1 MPVLLNVDVAKMKEL
16 VFNLKNFSV
25 PVKLFYD
32 P

>member
-16 VFNLKNFSV
+16 VFNLLKIFV